1 MYEMKKPMAGK
12 SGSHILALDVAVC
25 VGCVCRCMGLGGVSV
40 LVSPSL
46 RLPFFLCFPLSFS
59 PLIKVRSP
67 TKQIS
72 PHTTQH
78 NTTQKQSK
86 AQPAEQQCNLAR
98 TRRTS
103 LVLSYLYRVVVVVVV
118 VPHRIQLQ
126 PRTSKPNPTKKQFK
140 KKVVRRKQYT
150 GIKPHTHYF
159 IPLSHTR
166 STTHPLIPHTTLHP
180 PLRTA
185 KRAPARQTRRVSAR
199 VSHCG
204 TAASTRLR
212 PTRAG
217 QARAR
222 VRVCVNG
229 AAGRMSGRARE
240 REGRGVGVGGVA
252 VAGVG

>member
-1 MYEMKKPMAGK
+1 MLPC
-12 SGSHILALDVAVC
+12 ALGAC
-25 VGCVCRCMGLGGVSV
+25 VGVMELSGVSV
-40 LVSPSL
+40 LVLPSL
-46 RLPFFLCFPLSFS
+46 RLAFFVRFRLSFS

-103 LVLSYLYRVVVVVVV
+103 LLLSYLYRVVVVVV
-118 VPHRIQLQ
+118 RI
-126 PRTSKPNPTKKQFK
+126 PSANPTPASHFKTQPNEETVKK

-150 GIKPHTHYF
+150 GIKTHTLLHPSLPHTQHHSPPYT
-159 IPLSHTR
+159 SH
-166 STTHPLIPHTTLHP
+166 PLHP

-204 TAASTRLR
+204 TGTAASTLR

-217 QARAR
+217 QACARAC
-222 VRVCVNG
+222 VR
-229 AAGRMSGRARE
+229 A
-240 REGRGVGVGGVA
+240 
-252 VAGVG
+252 